1 MADPRFNSVHLE
13 PPRREEFR
21 RARAEL
27 LAARGLQ
34 TVAAESSSAAAAL
47 ADPNTLVQQL
57 EGRQAPPGV
66 NYWLVDKDF
75 IYPLK
80 VGLNSIGRAPDND
93 VVLADPFVSRRHC
106 AILVHAGGRCELH
119 DVASKN
125 GTWLNGRKIPGPTQL
140 ASGDEIRLCDRQLV
154 FVTKDGKDEAPNL
167 PYHSPTLAG

>member
-13 PPRREEFR
+13 PTRREEFR
-21 RARAEL
+21 RARADL

-34 TVAAESSSAAAAL
+34 TVASENAVAAV
-47 ADPNTLVQQL
+47 ADPNTLMQQAAGL
-57 EGRQAPPGV
+57 KAPPGV
-66 NYWLVDKDF
+66 KYWLVDKDF

-125 GTWLNGRKIPGPTQL
+125 GTWLNGRRIPGPTDL
-140 ASGDEIRLCDRQLV
+140 ASGDEIRLCDKQLV
-154 FVTKDGKDEAPNL
+154 FVTKDGRDAAPDL